1 MTQNESFPPA
11 ILSPH
16 TPRFGLAS
24 ASAAVIEGRSLEQ
37 VAGNCGRPMI
47 VPQPSAPPYEPSPR
61 VPGQPRRKESGEMGD
76 RVPGQLRRKESG
88 VVSERERA
96 YRKRRKKLRE
106 ANGSSGEEGSLCLPP
121 KTEAICEG

>member
-24 ASAAVIEGRSLEQ
+24 ASAAVIEGRTLEQ

-88 VVSERERA
+88 EMAFRVPGQLIRKQSEVVSERDLDRA
-96 YRKRRKKLRE
+96 LHYRK
-106 ANGSSGEEGSLCLPP
+106 
-121 KTEAICEG
+121 